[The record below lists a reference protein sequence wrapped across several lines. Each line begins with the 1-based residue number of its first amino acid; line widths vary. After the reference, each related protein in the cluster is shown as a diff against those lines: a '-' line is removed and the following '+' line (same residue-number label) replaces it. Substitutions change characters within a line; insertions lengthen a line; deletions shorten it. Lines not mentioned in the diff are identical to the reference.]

1 MSKTYLVTGG
11 TSGIGGAIASSLV
24 RKTAACDKVLVSYG
38 HDDIAARKFL
48 LALDEE
54 DRAKVGLIK
63 SDLSD
68 RGNLDSFVRA
78 IASFSSHIDAA
89 VLNVGVG
96 TYKRFL
102 DYEFEDWDRV
112 LETNLTI
119 PVFLIQ
125 KLIGDG
131 YLEGS
136 SVLLMGSL
144 AGVLPYSSS
153 VAYGVSKAGLIF
165 AAKTLVKELEAY
177 GSRINVV
184 APGFVDTKW
193 QDGRSEESYARINSK
208 IALHRFGL
216 PSEVADIALSVLGN
230 DYMNGSVVNVDG
242 GYAYF

>member
-11 TSGIGGAIASSLV
+11 TAGIGRAIVSSLM
-24 RKTAACDKVLVSYG
+24 RETSACDKILVSYG
-38 HDDIAARKFL
+38 HDDNAAREL
-48 LALDEE
+48 LLDLDEK
-54 DRAKVGLIK
+54 DRSRIALIK

-68 RGNLDSFVRA
+68 RENLDGFIQS
-78 IASFSSHIDAA
+78 IASFSDHLDAA

-102 DYEFEDWDRV
+102 EYELGDWDRV

-119 PVFLIQ
+119 PVFLLQ
-125 KLIGDG
+125 KLMSGG
-131 YLEGS
+131 FLEGS
-136 SVLLMGSL
+136 SILLMGSL
-144 AGVLPYSSS
+144 AGILPYSSS

-177 GSRINVV
+177 GSRINAI

-193 QDGRSEESYARINSK
+193 QDGRSEESYTRINGK

-216 PSEVADIALSVLGN
+216 PSEVADIALSVMRN
-230 DYMNGSVVNVDG
+230 KYMNGSVVSIDG